1 MQLQILQPCLPCST
15 TSLSGAAL
23 ETITYGYLL
32 LQGAKLLSDGSEG
45 LLEVLDNPGLVGGRL
60 VCIDTW
66 RWVCID
72 AGHAVEQLQRAKLAQ
87 AQQGALLLLLF
98 GQSCH

>member
-1 MQLQILQPCLPCST
+1 MPCST

-45 LLEVLDNPGLVGGRL
+45 LLEVLDNPGLIGGRQHSRL
-60 VCIDTW
+60 P
-66 RWVCID
+66 
-72 AGHAVEQLQRAKLAQ
+72 A
-87 AQQGALLLLLF
+87 AQQAVSLHSSRKACSASGILVA
-98 GQSCH
+98 

>member
-1 MQLQILQPCLPCST
+1 MQLQRLQPCLPCST

-60 VCIDTW
+60 VCIETW
-66 RWVCID
+66 R
-72 AGHAVEQLQRAKLAQ
+72 
-87 AQQGALLLLLF
+87 
-98 GQSCH
+98 